1 MILEVPEEDVTILVK
16 ADSERRENRY
26 DVFISEDFRLRPV
39 IGYTIILT
47 CEKNCPTS
55 QIASNFQQIIFT
67 GHITLMINFITY
79 IIITDT

>member
-1 MILEVPEEDVTILVK
+1 MILGSANLEVPEDDVTILVK

-26 DVFISEDFRLRPV
+26 DVFISVDFRLRPV

-55 QIASNFQQIIFT
+55 QIASNF
-67 GHITLMINFITY
+67 
-79 IIITDT
+79 

>member
-1 MILEVPEEDVTILVK
+1 MRLYLRTLKCPIEDDVAILVK

-26 DVFISEDFRLRPV
+26 DVFDSEDFRLRPV

-55 QIASNFQQIIFT
+55 QIASNF
-67 GHITLMINFITY
+67 
-79 IIITDT
+79 